1 MVSPP
6 LFGAA
11 VLWAILAVSEVN
23 AAAPPEVPPTPAA
36 AAAALMRVEGR
47 LADLSLSVGD
57 LVQDGHLQQRIY
69 RKMGMEP
76 EWGTALIAAL
86 PDEKRAAAAANQRAS
101 ARIASTVGK
110 GRTSLPAWEIH
121 PAAPFAELEAAIRQA
136 ASAEGLPFEL
146 LAAVMLVET
155 RMGRLHG
162 VSSAGAMGPMQFIPA
177 TWARFGEGDVND
189 LEDALRA
196 AARHLRHHGAPK
208 DTSKALWHYNQSTAY
223 GEAVMGFANAMATEP
238 WRFRGYYHWQVYYR
252 TVRGP
257 LWLPEG
263 YAETREVPLEEWCA
277 RASCVP

>member
-1 MVSPP
+1 MVSPK
-6 LFGAA
+6 LLLVG
-11 VLWAILAVSEVN
+11 VLWAILTVSEVH
-23 AAAPPEVPPTPAA
+23 AAAPPEVPPTPEAA
-36 AAAALMRVEGR
+36 AVALLRVEGR
-47 LADLSLSVGD
+47 LSDTNIGVGE
-57 LVQDGHLQQRIY
+57 LAEEGHLQQRIY

-76 EWGTALIAAL
+76 DWGAALIASL
-86 PDEKRAAAAANQRAS
+86 PEEKRAAAAANQRAS

-121 PAAPFAELEAAIRQA
+121 PEAPFAELETAIREA
-136 ASAEGLPFEL
+136 ATAEGLPFEL

-189 LEDALRA
+189 LQDALRA
-196 AARHLRHHGAPK
+196 AARHLRHHGALV
-208 DTSKALWHYNQSTAY
+208 DTQKALWHYNQSTAY
-223 GEAVMGFANAMATEP
+223 GEAVMLFAGAMAAEP

-257 LWLPEG
+257 LWLAEG
-263 YAETREVPLEEWCA
+263 YAEKSEVPLEEWCA
-277 RASCVP
+277 RSSCAL